1 MNTGMRETLDQDFR
15 SRLQEYGLQ
24 FDPATGL
31 ANQASFR
38 RSLREL
44 LDGGQQFGLELSML
58 WIDVLNLRREYSIG
72 GDEAADRLIR
82 KVADG
87 LRPWI
92 DPGELICRF
101 NETSFVLVLRRD
113 ERTTM
118 RLNLILDAG
127 SHSHGYSAEGK
138 PELAGGV
145 AFFPEHTTAEDDLIR
160 FASLAAVAAARTRSH
175 APVLFKPEMNS
186 AILLERE
193 LEKDLRN
200 SLRSNHLSL
209 VYQPQIDLMTGNILG
224 VEGLTRWHH
233 PVRGSVSPAQFIA
246 VAEQS
251 NLIDEIFTHS
261 LRRLLMDAA
270 RWRQAGVTLPMLAV
284 NASAANVRNE
294 NFVSMVQRE
303 IEANPPIG
311 SQLDIEVTES
321 LMMDDEKL
329 FVERLSALR
338 KIGVKVTLD
347 DFGTRY
353 TGFNALKGLPLNT
366 MKIDKC
372 FVHGI
377 DRSSQAQSLCRT
389 IVTMARHLNLATV
402 AEGVETAGELRALR
416 NIGCMGGQ
424 GYLFQRPVSSS
435 KFLAFVEAWPK
446 LKRLHEMGTPGEGEE
461 MAAELEADPL
471 FGVV

>member
-1 MNTGMRETLDQDFR
+1 MVSNSIR
-15 SRLQEYGLQ
+15 RL
-24 FDPATGL
+24 GL
-31 ANQASFR
+31 ANQVSFR
-38 RSLREL
+38 QSIREL
-44 LDGGQQFGLELSML
+44 FDNAYQFGQDLALL

-72 GDEAADRLIR
+72 GEEAAERLLQ

-101 NETSFVLVLRRD
+101 NEQSFVLVLRRD

-118 RLNLILDAG
+118 RLNLIIDAG
-127 SHSHGYSAEGK
+127 SHSHGFSAEGK

-145 AFFPEHTTAEDDLIR
+145 AFSPDHSISPYELIR
-160 FASLAAVAAARTRSH
+160 FASLAAIAAARTRSH
-175 APVLFKPEMNS
+175 SPVTFIPEMNS

-193 LEKDLRN
+193 MEKDLRN
-200 SLRSNHLSL
+200 SLRNNQLSL
-209 VYQPQIDLMTGNILG
+209 VYQPQIDLVSGNILG

-261 LRRLLMDAA
+261 LRRLLADAA
-270 RWRQAGVTLPMLAV
+270 RWRQAGVTLPVLAV

-294 NFVSMVQRE
+294 NFVSIVQRE
-303 IEANPPIG
+303 IGANPPIG

-329 FVERLSALR
+329 FVERLTTLR
-338 KIGVKVTLD
+338 NIGVKVTLD

-353 TGFNALKGLPLNT
+353 TGFNALKGLPLNS

-389 IVTMARHLNLATV
+389 IVTMARHLNLATI
-402 AEGVETAGELRALR
+402 AEGLETAGELRALR
-416 NIGCMGGQ
+416 KIGCQGGQ
-424 GYLFQRPVSSS
+424 GYLFQRPVPSA
-435 KFLAFVEAWPK
+435 KFLEFVESWPK
-446 LKRLHEMGTPGEGEE
+446 RKHLHDMGSFGPEEE
-461 MAAELEADPL
+461 MALETEADPL

>member
-1 MNTGMRETLDQDFR
+1 MNSGVRETLDEDFR
-15 SRLQEYGLQ
+15 SRLQDYGLQ
-24 FDPATGL
+24 FDPKTGL
-31 ANQASFR
+31 ANQTSFR
-38 RSLREL
+38 RSIVEL
-44 LDGGQQFGLELSML
+44 LENANQFGQELLLL

-72 GDEAADRLIR
+72 GDYAAERLLQ

-101 NETSFVLVLRRD
+101 NEQSFVLVLRRD
-113 ERTTM
+113 ERTMM

-127 SHSHGYSAEGK
+127 SHSHGFSAEGK

-145 AFFPEHTTAEDDLIR
+145 AFFPEHTTAADDLIR

-175 APVLFKPEMNS
+175 APVTFAAEMNS

-193 LEKDLRN
+193 MEKDLRN
-200 SLRSNHLSL
+200 SLRGNQLSL
-209 VYQPQIDLMTGNILG
+209 VYQPQIDLTTGNILG
-224 VEGLTRWHH
+224 VEALTRWRH
-233 PVRGSVSPAQFIA
+233 PVRGSVSPVQFIA

-261 LRRLLMDAA
+261 LRRLLADAA
-270 RWRQAGVTLPMLAV
+270 RWRQLGLTLPMLAV

-329 FVERLSALR
+329 FIERLTALR
-338 KIGVKVTLD
+338 RIGVKVTLD

-389 IVTMARHLNLATV
+389 IVTMARHLHLATV

-416 NIGCMGGQ
+416 KIGCLGGQ
-424 GYLFQRPVSSS
+424 GYLFQRPVSAA
-435 KFLAFVEAWPK
+435 KFLEFVKAWPK
-446 LKRLHEMGTPGEGEE
+446 QKQLHEMGTSGDREE
-461 MAAELEADPL
+461 AAVEVEADPL

>member
-1 MNTGMRETLDQDFR
+1 MNSGMREAFDVDFR
-15 SRLQEYGLQ
+15 SRLQDFGLQ
-24 FDPATGL
+24 FDPSTGL

-38 RSLREL
+38 RSIREL
-44 LDGGQQFGLELSML
+44 LAGAQQLGQEYSLL
-58 WIDVLNLRREYSIG
+58 WIDVLNLRREYSVG
-72 GDEAADRLIR
+72 GDEAAYRLIQ

-101 NETSFVLVLRRD
+101 NEQSFVLVLRRD

-127 SHSHGYSAEGK
+127 SHSHGFSAEGK

-145 AFFPEHTTAEDDLIR
+145 SFFPEHTAAPDDLIR
-160 FASLAAVAAARTRSH
+160 FASLAAVAAARTRSR
-175 APVLFKPEMNS
+175 APVTFAPEMNS

-200 SLRSNHLSL
+200 ALRGSQLTL
-209 VYQPQIDLMTGNILG
+209 AYQPQIDLFTGNILG
-224 VEGLTRWHH
+224 VEGLTRWNH
-233 PVRGSVSPAQFIA
+233 PVRGSVSPAQFIP

-261 LRRLLMDAA
+261 LRRLLLDAA
-270 RWRQAGVTLPMLAV
+270 RWRQLGVTLPLLAV

-338 KIGVKVTLD
+338 SIGVNVTMD

-377 DRSSQAQSLCRT
+377 DRSTQAQSLCRT
-389 IVTMARHLNLATV
+389 IVTMARHLNLGTV
-402 AEGVETAGELRALR
+402 AEGIETMGELRALR
-416 NIGCMGGQ
+416 KIGCLGGQ
-424 GYLFQRPVSSS
+424 GYLFQRPVSSA
-435 KFLAFVEAWPK
+435 KFLEFVETWPK
-446 LKRLHEMGTPGEGEE
+446 HKQQHDMRTSGDGEDVSL
-461 MAAELEADPL
+461 ELEADPL

>member
-1 MNTGMRETLDQDFR
+1 MKTGMRETLDEDFR
-15 SRLQEYGLQ
+15 IRLQDYGLQ
-24 FDPATGL
+24 FDPTTGM

-38 RSLREL
+38 RSLREVL
-44 LDGGQQFGLELSML
+44 ETAGQFGQELSLL

-72 GDEAADRLIR
+72 GDEAAERLIQ

-101 NETSFVLVLRRD
+101 SEQSFVLVLRRD
-113 ERTTM
+113 ERTMM

-127 SHSHGYSAEGK
+127 SHNHGFSAEGK

-145 AFFPEHTTAEDDLIR
+145 AFFPEHTTELDDLIR
-160 FASLAAVAAARTRSH
+160 FASLAAVGGARTRSH
-175 APVLFKPEMNS
+175 APVTFAPVMNS

-193 LEKDLRN
+193 LETDLRN
-200 SLRSNHLSL
+200 ALRGNQLSL
-209 VYQPQIDLMTGNILG
+209 VYQPQIDLVTGNILG
-224 VEGLTRWHH
+224 VEGLTRWNH
-233 PVRGSVSPAQFIA
+233 PVRGAVSPAQFIA
-246 VAEQS
+246 IAEQS

-261 LRRLLMDAA
+261 LRRLLVDAA
-270 RWRQAGVTLPMLAV
+270 RWRQLGVIMPVLAV

-321 LMMDDEKL
+321 LMMDDETL
-329 FVERLSALR
+329 FVERLTALR
-338 KIGVKVTLD
+338 NIGVKVTLD

-377 DRSSQAQSLCRT
+377 DRSTQAQSLCRT
-389 IVTMARHLNLATV
+389 IVTMARHLNLATI

-416 NIGCMGGQ
+416 KIGCLGGQ
-424 GYLFQRPVSSS
+424 GYLFQRPVASQ
-435 KFLAFVEAWPK
+435 KFLEFVKSWPRQK
-446 LKRLHEMGTPGEGEE
+446 LVFEMGTYGDGDE
-461 MAAELEADPL
+461 AAVEVEADPL